1 MDERTENMAEV
12 IVTIVAL
19 ILSFIAAKITG
30 DGTAFVGVVM
40 FSVLAIAASIAE
52 NRHNGT

>member
-1 MDERTENMAEV
+1 MKEV
-12 IVTIVAL
+12 LVTAAAL
-19 ILSFIAAKITG
+19 ILSFFAAKITG
-30 DGTAFVGVVM
+30 DGTVFVGVVM

>member
-1 MDERTENMAEV
+1 MKEV
-12 IVTIVAL
+12 LVTIAAL
-19 ILSFIAAKITG
+19 ILSFFVGIWTG
-30 DGTAFVGVVM
+30 DGTFFVGVVM

>member
-1 MDERTENMAEV
+1 MKEV
-12 IVTIVAL
+12 LVTIAAL

-40 FSVLAIAASIAE
+40 FSVLAIVASIAE

>member
-1 MDERTENMAEV
+1 MKEV
-12 IVTIVAL
+12 LVTIAAL

-30 DGTAFVGVVM
+30 DGTAFIGVVM

-52 NRHNGT
+52 SRYNGT

>member
-1 MDERTENMAEV
+1 MKGGKDRMKEV
-12 IVTIVAL
+12 FVTIAAL
-19 ILSFIAAKITG
+19 ILSFIAAVITG
-30 DGTAFVGVVM
+30 DGTAFIGVVM